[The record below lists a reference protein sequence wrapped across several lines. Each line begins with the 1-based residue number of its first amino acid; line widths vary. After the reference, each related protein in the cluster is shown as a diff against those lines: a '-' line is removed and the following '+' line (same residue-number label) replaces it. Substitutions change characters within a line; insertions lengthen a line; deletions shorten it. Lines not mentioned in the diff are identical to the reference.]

1 MPRHI
6 RNILIASLLAILA
19 LVAGINGYIHHQF
32 KTNIDNTLSS
42 IRPFAQV
49 KYSDLTTS
57 LLSGEVKLENVRV
70 AGDFLPEE
78 LTIGNLTLETPGF
91 TYMLNGPE
99 NIKKGEFPKHLG
111 LSIDDFYLDLHG
123 ETAKWLDRLVK
134 RLQPVFASERK
145 ICGGKSIFG
154 PADYKEMGYTR
165 ILSNLHMAY
174 DFNEGKKTL
183 NIVLDEKSRNMGG
196 MKINVNISNLG
207 SMSTDKMM
215 QNGMPKLSNLDIT
228 YKDETYTP
236 RMLKYCAALSNM
248 KKEEFIDAEVKQ
260 SDEYFYMTWGFA
272 PGLGLRDA
280 YKDFLLKPDLVT
292 LTMAQNEEFNPM
304 MLPNMSTDE
313 IMSALNV
320 RLKVNG
326 LLVTDMSYTKPP
338 TEFAEKFEQQMAKSL
353 DFKALLRGDPIKP
366 PAPVVAPKV
375 YAKAP
380 AKYHKIKLANIKKHV
395 SDFVRIKTKTG
406 NTRNGQLIRLDKNNL
421 YVQKKV
427 NGGKFIMTV
436 PRAKIKT
443 IEAYFSKVELVSKP
457 K

>member
-57 LLSGEVKLENVRV
+57 MISGEVKLQNVRV
-70 AGDFLPEE
+70 SGDFLPEE
-78 LTIGNLTLETPGF
+78 ITLGNITLETPGF
-91 TYMLNGPE
+91 AYMLNGPE
-99 NIKKGEFPKHLG
+99 NIKKGEFPKRLG
-111 LSIDDFYLDLHG
+111 FAIDDFYLDLNG

-134 RLQPVFASERK
+134 RIQPVFAAERK
-145 ICGGKSIFG
+145 ICAGKSIFG
-154 PADYKEMGYTR
+154 PSDYKEMGYTR
-165 ILSNLHMAY
+165 ILSNMRIAY
-174 DFNEGKKTL
+174 DFNKSKKTL
-183 NIVLDEKSRNMGG
+183 NIILDENSR
-196 MKINVNISNLG
+196 KIGSLKVNIKVSNIG
-207 SMSTDKMM
+207 SMSSDKMM
-215 QNGMPKLSNLDIT
+215 QNGMPRLDNLEIT

-236 RMLKYCAALSNM
+236 RMLKYCAELSNM
-248 KKEEFIDAEVKQ
+248 KKEDFIDAEVKQ
-260 SDEYFYMTWGFA
+260 SDKYFYMVWGFA

-304 MLPNMSTDE
+304 MLPNMSVDE
-313 IMSALNV
+313 IISALNI
-320 RLKVNG
+320 RLKING
-326 LLVTDMSYTKPP
+326 LLVTDMSYTLPP
-338 TEFAEKFEQQMAKSL
+338 IEFTENFERRMAKTL
-353 DFKALLRGDPIKP
+353 DFESLLRGDPIKP
-366 PAPVVAPKV
+366 PVKIVAPKV

-380 AKYHKIKLANIKKHV
+380 AKYHKIKMKDIKKHV
-395 SDFVRIKTKTG
+395 SDFVHITTKTG
-406 NTRNGQLIRLDKNNL
+406 NKRNGQLIRIDRVNL

-427 NGGKFIMTV
+427 KGGKFTMTV
-436 PRAKIKT
+436 PRTKVKT

>member
-57 LLSGEVKLENVRV
+57 MISGEVKLQNVRV
-70 AGDFLPEE
+70 SGDFLPEE
-78 LTIGNLTLETPGF
+78 ITLGNITLETPGF
-91 TYMLNGPE
+91 AYMLNGPE
-99 NIKKGEFPKHLG
+99 NIKKGEFPKRLG
-111 LSIDDFYLDLHG
+111 FTIDDFYLDLNG

-134 RLQPVFASERK
+134 RIQPVFAAERK
-145 ICGGKSIFG
+145 ICAGKSIFG
-154 PADYKEMGYTR
+154 PSDYKEMGYTR
-165 ILSNLHMAY
+165 ILSNMRIAY
-174 DFNEGKKTL
+174 DFNKSKKTL
-183 NIVLDEKSRNMGG
+183 NIILDENSR
-196 MKINVNISNLG
+196 KIGSLKVNIKVSNIG
-207 SMSTDKMM
+207 SMSSDKMM
-215 QNGMPKLSNLDIT
+215 QNGMPRLDNLEIT

-236 RMLKYCAALSNM
+236 RMLKYCAELSNM
-248 KKEEFIDAEVKQ
+248 KKEDFIDAEVKQ
-260 SDEYFYMTWGFA
+260 SDKYFYMVWGFA

-304 MLPNMSTDE
+304 MLPNMSVDE
-313 IMSALNV
+313 IISALNI
-320 RLKVNG
+320 RLKING
-326 LLVTDMSYTKPP
+326 LLVTDMSYTLPP
-338 TEFAEKFEQQMAKSL
+338 IEFTENFERRMAKTL
-353 DFKALLRGDPIKP
+353 DFESLLRGDPIKP
-366 PAPVVAPKV
+366 PVKIVAPKV

-380 AKYHKIKLANIKKHV
+380 AKHQKIKMKDIKKHV
-395 SDFVRIKTKTG
+395 SDFVHITTING
-406 NTRNGQLIRLDKNNL
+406 NKRNGQLIRIDRVNL

-427 NGGKFIMTV
+427 KGGKFTMTV
-436 PRAKIKT
+436 PRTKVKT